1 MALRLFGY
9 ACNTAELSLP
19 MYAPIFLRLSVS
31 HPLIQPSFEW
41 IVLKISDPLEPTL
54 SIWP

>member
-31 HPLIQPSFEW
+31 HPPSIISTLISPADRFMER
-41 IVLKISDPLEPTL
+41 V
-54 SIWP
+54 